1 MILIRTSFTALSC
14 SRTVAYPGPTFS
26 TISGYSRAASNT
38 MIVGHALGNL
48 AESITSFSEA
58 QNVKIFCVG
67 HSLGSH
73 VCGFTGKTKKLDG
86 IIAIDPAGPNFEHH
100 NTENRLDKN
109 DAKFVEV
116 LHTDAGELGIVQPI
130 GHVDIYLN
138 GGKTQ
143 PDCPGWIAELGCSH
157 LFPLWFLPKIWE
169 RAANGDTCRATIK
182 CPDMTHD
189 KVRDSHLSGTFNSK
203 EDEGL
208 YK

>member
-1 MILIRTSFTALSC
+1 
-14 SRTVAYPGPTFS
+14 
-26 TISGYSRAASNT
+26 
-38 MIVGHALGNL
+38 MIVGHALGKL
-48 AESITSFSEA
+48 TESIVSSSEER
-58 QNVKIFCVG
+58 NLKTFCVG

-86 IIAIDPAGPNFEHH
+86 IIALDPAGPNFEHH
-100 NTENRLDKN
+100 NKENRLDRN

-116 LHTDAGELGIVQPI
+116 LHTDAGELGIVHPI

-169 RAANGDTCRATIK
+169 RAADGDVCRATIK
-182 CPDMTHD
+182 CPDVTDNEVRNIKTH
-189 KVRDSHLSGTFNSK
+189 F
-203 EDEGL
+203 
-208 YK
+208 